1 MSDVLTGLDLTRAEP
16 VIAALRAG
24 AAANRDAAC
33 RRGSTD
39 HIEQAAA
46 VIATGDLHDNPL
58 HLARLVRM
66 AGMDGSGERPP
77 TPSGRTASRP
87 HSESGGTQG
96 TTAHITFHEIIHSD
110 RLVNG
115 MDFSFRALT
124 RIAALK
130 AAFAEHVHTLLANH
144 ELAQIVGAG
153 IVKDGLN
160 VVGAFNDAVEYAF
173 GDDAAAVQDA
183 IGDFIR
189 SMPLALR
196 CHVPRGMD
204 GATRDTL
211 CTHSL
216 PSPELMDRFD
226 ATVLDHELTDDD
238 YVPRR
243 GSAHLLVWGRG
254 HEQKHLDQLA
264 ASLGAG
270 LFILGHEKADE
281 GVLPIGTNALVLNTD
296 HERGR
301 VLRFRSDEVLT
312 AAEAEARSEPLA
324 MPDE

>member
-1 MSDVLTGLDLTRAEP
+1 MSDGGGVLAGLDLTRAEP
-16 VIAALRAG
+16 VIGALRAG
-24 AAANRDAAC
+24 AAANRGAAC

-39 HIEQAAA
+39 HLVEPAE

-66 AGMDGSGERPP
+66 AGMDGGGKDATPP
-77 TPSGRTASRP
+77 
-87 HSESGGTQG
+87 
-96 TTAHITFHEIIHSD
+96 TAHITFHEIIHSD

-130 AAFAEHVHTLLANH
+130 AAFAERVHTLLANH

-173 GDDAAAVQDA
+173 GDEAPAVQEA

-196 CHVPRGMD
+196 CHVPRTAD

-216 PSPELMDRFD
+216 PAPDLMDRFD
-226 ATVLDHELTDDD
+226 PLVLDRELREDD

-254 HEQKHLDQLA
+254 HEQRHLDHLA

-281 GVLPIGTNALVLNTD
+281 GVLRIGTNAIVLNTD

-301 VLRFRSDEVLT
+301 VLRFRSDEALS
-312 AAEAEARSEPLA
+312 AAEAEARSEPLTTHT
-324 MPDE
+324 D